1 MAKKMI
7 NLSETEE
14 RTALAKMP
22 SHAFKVE
29 EHACLN
35 YAN

>member
-1 MAKKMI
+1 MI
-7 NLSETEE
+7 NLSEMEE
-14 RTALAKMP
+14 SVWLAEKP

-29 EHACLN
+29 EHARLN